1 MTSIKNNRHKV
12 ERSSVSKPAEVNEA
26 IKVFII
32 AQIMRMSRATGWW
45 TTVMQI
51 IIIITAMAV
60 MSAMIVMI
68 GYNLYLIII
77 YHK

>member
-12 ERSSVSKPAEVNEA
+12 ERSNVSKPAEVSEA

-68 GYNLYLIII
+68 GYKLYLIII